1 MRKFTRLLGI
11 LALGWFLAKAPAVAA
26 DGSAP
31 QVPSA
36 GIKAAQPLS
45 VDHIIEQLKQEQ
57 VKLVSYKWELT
68 QLEQAKTSLELK
80 LRSSKS
86 GMTGKGGAGLLQT
99 TSAMSR
105 INAQIAQKQEFISES
120 SRRTQ
125 DLEKRLQPKPQAQE
139 QWQPLNRP
147 SAVLKIPPEPWQPL
161 HRPSAVIQF
170 PQPKPKAEAVKP
182 LLPKPQ
188 AQEQWQPLNRPS
200 AILKIPKPAAPVV
213 PALPP
218 VQQQKSPPPR
228 GFNLDHRP
236 DSEPPTAAAPVVAL
250 EGHPQAEPLGKDSN
264 ADRQNSLVSLAKL
277 WNTLK
282 PLLPWAAAFGG
293 IALTFFAALY
303 SYLGKRRSKDVFTPK
318 AEKKL
323 AILQQQLLESEKARQ
338 EKEALRL
345 KRQIESEIEALK
357 SDLFAAAGRPE
368 KIAELLKALDASK
381 LEREETVLL
390 ERVGSWLNPQ
400 QRAITRLALR
410 YRQADYRGTLV
421 LSPTSINVPIGVIPD
436 LTIQG
441 GLVGISMKTAGD
453 SAVLPDVYQA
463 PIDAYFGSLSLGPYN
478 VSASVQIAPLLLL
491 NTPGALDFMFLF
503 ADMVDPLHE
512 GLQLVLDN
520 MAPLPIQVTSLV
532 SAPDTAAFS
541 VAMSGVAASV
551 TSAHQGALEGL
562 LRTSMA
568 PLPLSPTAFITVPG
582 REAFVSA
589 MGGVPEMVRQGHSAT
604 LQDLMV
610 QTYSPL
616 PLSPAA
622 FIAMPDT
629 WSWLFF
635 FADSIPG
642 PFQTAMTTVVNNL
655 PQTVVNLANLL
666 SFDASGLMKLISS
679 TVNQALNDRHL

>member
-1 MRKFTRLLGI
+1 MLVLPNMAGWTRSLTDSGDALRPAWTAVKANIGLGSEAVI
-11 LALGWFLAKAPAVAA
+11 FAPYSIARFPDMFDWLGVIADSTTGIETSWAPAREVIPTMLVPVGLAA
-26 DGSAP
+26 GN
-31 QVPSA
+31 
-36 GIKAAQPLS
+36 
-45 VDHIIEQLKQEQ
+45 
-57 VKLVSYKWELT
+57 LVT
-68 QLEQAKTSLELK
+68 
-80 LRSSKS
+80 
-86 GMTGKGGAGLLQT
+86 
-99 TSAMSR
+99 
-105 INAQIAQKQEFISES
+105 F
-120 SRRTQ
+120 
-125 DLEKRLQPKPQAQE
+125 
-139 QWQPLNRP
+139 
-147 SAVLKIPPEPWQPL
+147 
-161 HRPSAVIQF
+161 
-170 PQPKPKAEAVKP
+170 
-182 LLPKPQ
+182 
-188 AQEQWQPLNRPS
+188 
-200 AILKIPKPAAPVV
+200 
-213 PALPP
+213 P
-218 VQQQKSPPPR
+218 VQSDWAT
-228 GFNLDHRP
+228 G
-236 DSEPPTAAAPVVAL
+236 L
-250 EGHPQAEPLGKDSN
+250 EGT
-264 ADRQNSLVSLAKL
+264 R
-277 WNTLK
+277 T
-282 PLLPWAAAFGG
+282 
-293 IALTFFAALY
+293 ALTNAWD
-303 SYLGKRRSKDVFTPK
+303 G
-318 AEKKL
+318 
-323 AILQQQLLESEKARQ
+323 I
-338 EKEALRL
+338 
-345 KRQIESEIEALK
+345 
-357 SDLFAAAGRPE
+357 
-368 KIAELLKALDASK
+368 
-381 LEREETVLL
+381 
-390 ERVGSWLNPQ
+390 
-400 QRAITRLALR
+400 
-410 YRQADYRGTLV
+410 RGTLV